1 MSIGQTRSH
10 PISYEGMIQYVV
22 YIDLMK
28 TDGPMFWESLAKKG
42 ADLNNFSQNV
52 LVLQLIYFSGFDENR
67 SSSFLS
73 IRIRT
78 NIHFERKKQHFLAD
92 NIQ

>member
-1 MSIGQTRSH
+1 
-10 PISYEGMIQYVV
+10 
-22 YIDLMK
+22 MK

-42 ADLNNFSQNV
+42 ADLKKFSQNV
-52 LVLQLIYFSGFDENR
+52 LVLQSIYFSGFDENR

-78 NIHFERKKQHFLAD
+78 NRHFERKKQHFLAD